1 MSHDTQIAKARRAGF
16 AAFVGTTIEWYDFY
30 VYAMAAALVFG
41 EIFFPSDTDRL
52 TGIAAAFAT
61 YAVGFFARPLGGIV
75 FGHVGDRVGRRTALV
90 VTLTLMGAGTFLIGA
105 LPTYAQIG
113 FWAPLLL
120 VMLRF
125 VQGFAVGGEWGG
137 AVLMAVEHA
146 PEDKKTF
153 YGGFAQLGNPAGALL
168 ATGFFSVLSTFGDD
182 ALRDWAWRLPFLCS
196 ALLIG
201 VGLLVRL
208 KVEESPV
215 FESEVQTATEPEA
228 LPLKYAIVTNWRPI
242 LLGMGILPVA
252 VGGYY
257 LVTTFITAYAT
268 DPDVGL
274 SETLVLNALSVAAV
288 VELIATLGV
297 AWLGDKVGRIRVV
310 IYGLLAVA
318 VLAAPQFL
326 VLKSGSVILIF
337 LTFAVM
343 RLVLAATYGPI
354 AAVLSQMF
362 RPQARYTSI
371 SLAYQGAGAI
381 FGGLSPLVSTL
392 MFQATGSVWPVIGLL
407 IGMCAVSILCLLV
420 APQHVDH
427 VDGESDESV
436 GDLGAARAPASS

>member
-1 MSHDTQIAKARRAGF
+1 MSHDTQIAKARKAGF

-30 VYAMAAALVFG
+30 VYATAAALVFG

-75 FGHVGDRVGRRTALV
+75 FGHVGDRIGRRTALV

-120 VMLRF
+120 VILRF

-153 YGGFAQLGNPAGALL
+153 YGGFAQLGNPPAGALL

-182 ALRDWAWRLPFLCS
+182 AAGL
-196 ALLIG
+196 G
-201 VGLLVRL
+201 VAPAV
-208 KVEESPV
+208 PV
-215 FESEVQTATEPEA
+215 LGAADRRGAAGASEGGGIPPSSNPRYRRQPSPEA
-228 LPLKYAIVTNWRPI
+228 LPLKYAIVTNWRLI

-288 VELIATLGV
+288 VELIATLAV
-297 AWLGDKVGRIRVV
+297 AWLGDRIGRIRVV

-326 VLKSGSVILIF
+326 VLTSGSVVLIF

-371 SLAYQGAGAI
+371 SLAYQGAGAL
-381 FGGLSPLVSTL
+381 FGGLSPLVSTSC
-392 MFQATGSVWPVIGLL
+392 TRP
-407 IGMCAVSILCLLV
+407 
-420 APQHVDH
+420 P
-427 VDGESDESV
+427 
-436 GDLGAARAPASS
+436 AACGR